1 MSLNYQ
7 EILRNADKLRIFL
20 PFFLKNTR
28 LHCFN
33 LYNFGWWK
41 LKNTNKLV
49 PYSQGPGQCQ
59 EQAQFFQFRVHLPIG
74 GHVLPFSS
82 AWSYQQLNLRLLE
95 LALAPQTQTP
105 HPVPCH
111 HPGPEKKTA
120 IINCQLP
127 NEAGITKKRKEKK
140 RGFFFKKKFPL
151 FTLSPSPLICVC
163 EATLCF
169 LVVDCTSSIFIVV
182 DTLYSKTLNLQL
194 NRAQGAR
201 RRKRG
206 KTKQQI
212 EIFLQLLLLS
222 FPKLDKRT
230 NPNPRWSW
238 PAVENK
244 DFKAE
249 MEELKLKKKNGEG
262 LQIWEYLGIEETRRG
277 KKSGR
282 LRPSNC

>member
-59 EQAQFFQFRVHLPIG
+59 EQAQFFQFRVHLPKG

-111 HPGPEKKTA
+111 HPGPENKSA

-127 NEAGITKKRKEKK
+127 SEAGITKKRKEKK
-140 RGFFFKKKFPL
+140 RGLKFFFFSPLHLESESFNMRVRSNSLLLGGGLHLLDFHCGRHTLLQNPKSPTESCSRRTKKKKRENKAADRNI
-151 FTLSPSPLICVC
+151 S
-163 EATLCF
+163 A
-169 LVVDCTSSIFIVV
+169 TSS
-182 DTLYSKTLNLQL
+182 
-194 NRAQGAR
+194 
-201 RRKRG
+201 
-206 KTKQQI
+206 TKFSQTRQADK
-212 EIFLQLLLLS
+212 
-222 FPKLDKRT
+222 PK
-230 NPNPRWSW
+230 PP
-238 PAVENK
+238 
-244 DFKAE
+244 
-249 MEELKLKKKNGEG
+249 LKLACSWKQGFQGWNGG
-262 LQIWEYLGIEETRRG
+262 TQT
-277 KKSGR
+277 
-282 LRPSNC
+282 